1 MGNWQEILNLTGS
14 ILGVISFGLTV
25 FGTWGKLKGVTKSLS
40 NKANNWSLNNRRK
53 RLDEI
58 VKFQN
63 GNYLFAYVAQKLIL
77 IVLVLFFVQVIGIKM
92 AGKVD
97 LTNIDHILG
106 AIACW
111 LIGNLSGNA
120 FRACKNVINADKIIP
135 KLEKEI
141 EKLEQSALR
150 P

>member
-1 MGNWQEILNLTGS
+1 MENWQEILNLTGF

-25 FGTWGKLKGVTKSLS
+25 FGTWGKLKGVTKSIS
-40 NKANNWSLNNRRK
+40 SKANNWSLNNRRK

-58 VKFQN
+58 EKFQN
-63 GNYLFAYVAQKLIL
+63 SNYLFAYVAQKLTLIIL
-77 IVLVLFFVQVIGIKM
+77 VVFFVQVLGIEM
-92 AGKVD
+92 VGKID
-97 LTNIDHILG
+97 LVNIVHLLG

-111 LIGNLSGNA
+111 VIGNLSGNA
-120 FRACKNVINADKIIP
+120 FRACKNVLNADKIIP

-141 EKLEQSALR
+141 EKLERRALI